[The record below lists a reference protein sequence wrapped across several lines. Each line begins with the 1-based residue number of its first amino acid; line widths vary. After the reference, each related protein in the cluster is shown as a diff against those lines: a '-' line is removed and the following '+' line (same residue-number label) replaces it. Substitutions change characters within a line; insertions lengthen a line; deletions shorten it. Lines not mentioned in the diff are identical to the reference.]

1 MGTIDVPSAANSIML
16 VEPVETLP
24 HQLHIARSLSLCHNN
39 QVTIQVLNISP
50 SPITVY
56 KGMSL
61 GKVTPEDD
69 VLLVS
74 DESMGTVTQASFDD
88 IYLPN
93 LSETKKSK
101 ILALLSEFSDVFAP
115 VTGPKGCTT
124 AVRHTIPTTS
134 PLIRQLMRQL

>member
-1 MGTIDVPSAANSIML
+1 M
-16 VEPVETLP
+16 
-24 HQLHIARSLSLCHNN
+24 
-39 QVTIQVLNISP
+39 
-50 SPITVY
+50 
-56 KGMSL
+56 
-61 GKVTPEDD
+61 TPEDD